1 VCSGDFFATAWL
13 AQLSVPLL
21 LDVEVSGVNVSL
33 VLGELSLS
41 LLNVYDNFDSGV
53 LGSVLD
59 LDGSLLSGDL
69 DLVLSLL
76 GKLGDLLLAHLE
88 LSSDSVQLLLVEV
101 SSNLDLPKVNS
112 GLVTLSPVLESES
125 GDSGS
130 AFDVLASAFS
140 SLLDS
145 DHFLSLRAP
154 LLFLLNSDN
163 LGFLALDLLVD
174 FSLVDFHVGFNLDS
188 LGDVLPLEALVG
200 LVEFSILD
208 ALIAAS
214 FGSVDAVFL
223 AVVSFE
229 GSADGSVSTL
239 VGGFDSL
246 GSGLFWLRVLIRFL
260 FFINN
265 LVGGGASGRLSW
277 S

>member
-1 VCSGDFFATAWL
+1 MSSGDFFATAWL

-21 LDVEVSGVNVSL
+21 LDVEVSGVSVSL
-33 VLGELSLS
+33 VLGVLSLS
-41 LLNVYDNFDSGV
+41 LLNVSDSVDSGV

-69 DLVLSLL
+69 DLVSSLL

-88 LSSDSVQLLLVEV
+88 LSSDSVQLLLIEV

-130 AFDVLASAFS
+130 AFDVLAPAFS

-163 LGFLALDLLVD
+163 LGFLALDLFVD
-174 FSLVDFHVGFNLDS
+174 LSLVDFHVGFNLDS
-188 LGDVLPLEALVG
+188 LGDVLPLKALVG
-200 LVEFSILD
+200 LVDFSLLE
-208 ALIAAS
+208 ALTV
-214 FGSVDAVFL
+214 GSSLEAVVL

-239 VGGFDSL
+239 VGGLDSL
-246 GSGLFWLRVLIRFL
+246 GSGLFWLRVLVRFL
-260 FFINN
+260 LFINN
-265 LVGGGASGRLSW
+265 LGGGGCCRFSW